1 MKLPTVRHED
11 DRRILIEWNKDIP
24 MARSK
29 VLIVK
34 KKSVLG
40 KHYHNNSDSIF
51 YILKGKGICT
61 LKRANSSTAPVTREW
76 LFEGDNIF
84 VPRGVIHRF
93 ELWPDTVMLESATEP
108 YNYEDEIQV
117 TD

>member
-1 MKLPTVRHED
+1 MQIQPIRHED
-11 DRRILIEWNKDIP
+11 ERRILIEWNKDIP
-24 MARSK
+24 MKRSK

-34 KKSVLG
+34 QKSVLG

-51 YILKGKGICT
+51 YILKGKCILT
-61 LKRANSSTAPVTREW
+61 TRMANREDAPVHRKW
-76 LFEGDNIF
+76 LFEGDCEF

-93 ELWPDTVMLESATEP
+93 EVFPDTVMLESATEP
-108 YNYEDEIQV
+108 FNNNDEIQV